1 MRGRANIMENKPK
14 QYGLGVLL
22 VHGIGTQL
30 CGDTLVRW
38 GDILL
43 KTLCS
48 ATRNRV
54 KAQVGPAGRDGDAAP
69 DSPITAEVRLRPSN
83 QGEKPWLFADGWW
96 ADVVLPPSYREL
108 VSWSVRALPWAIAIH
123 IAQRYWD
130 AQKQNKLAA
139 KFVHNT
145 LAILQLLVGL
155 ALAPFFVLLLALT
168 LVLGLL
174 PIPQMR
180 SLILAAQGTLVSTV
194 GDCLAFVESPVR
206 AALIRTRILKRLD
219 WLKERCDRTIIIA
232 HSQGAAV
239 VLDALGAIV
248 EPAPQSPLPLVSDA
262 PSLAPAPDTLVTFGA
277 GTNQLASLRSLSAG
291 LPSGMSV
298 NPVINAMS
306 GLLAFGGILGW
317 LFVATFLHQTTVIKV
332 LFAAGVFIVLSG
344 VIGFFSWTAM
354 KLIGWI
360 GKRWAA
366 VKKHA
371 AGVLVGTMSVLMFAV
386 FTTKDIFAKQS
397 ELPIFPVSVVFLALI
412 GLIGGVKMILSKE
425 MKSAV
430 TMVIMPLK
438 LGRWDDLYASADPV
452 PNGPTQLRGGSDAT
466 KFKSIRIFNL
476 GSSFAD
482 HTAYW
487 DNLDGFVLPVVRAC
501 AETVESSW
509 KNELPPESPEIK
521 RRAAWRVGW
530 LRLAR
535 ATVYLSWLV
544 AGAALWSF
552 HGNAVPL
559 PFKLPSWL
567 PSIVPTTARLM
578 LFAAGIIVAA
588 SVSFG
593 IVRFVW
599 KRWVRAEQQMVL
611 GHQAIDGNAFWPLVG
626 MGVVIW
632 SIIGLVCLAINN
644 QLSELASIN
653 ALKDV
658 APMISALALVS
669 ALVLGR
675 LRRGPRVPQPKVSL
689 ASTVAGDSCVI
700 R

>member
-1 MRGRANIMENKPK
+1 
-14 QYGLGVLL
+14 
-22 VHGIGTQL
+22 
-30 CGDTLVRW
+30 
-38 GDILL
+38 
-43 KTLCS
+43 
-48 ATRNRV
+48 V
-54 KAQVGPAGRDGDAAP
+54 KAQVGLAGRDGDAAP

-83 QGEKPWLFADGWW
+83 QGEKPWLLADGWW
-96 ADVVLPPSYREL
+96 ADVFLPPSYREL

-123 IAQRYWD
+123 IAQRFWD
-130 AQKQNKLAA
+130 VQRQNKPAA

-145 LAILQLLVGL
+145 LAVLQLLVGL
-155 ALAPFFVLLLALT
+155 ALAPFFVLFLALT

-180 SLILAAQGTLVSTV
+180 SLILDAQGTLVSTV

-277 GTNQLASLRSLSAG
+277 GTNQLTSLKRLSAG

-298 NPVINAMS
+298 NPVINAMITV
-306 GLLAFGGILGW
+306 LAFGGILGW

-332 LFAAGVFIVLSG
+332 LFAAGAFIVLCA
-344 VIGFFSWTAM
+344 VMGFLWWTAT
-354 KLIGWI
+354 KLIAWI

-366 VKKHA
+366 VKKHED
-371 AGVLVGTMSVLMFAV
+371 GILVGTTTVLMFAV
-386 FTTKDIFAKQS
+386 II
-397 ELPIFPVSVVFLALI
+397 LPNIIADLRGLPMFPVSVVFMALI

-452 PNGPTQLRGGSDAT
+452 PNGPTRLQGGSDAT
-466 KFKSIRIFNL
+466 KFKSMRISNL
-476 GSSFAD
+476 GSFFAD

-521 RRAAWRVGW
+521 KRAAWRVGW

-544 AGAALWSF
+544 AGAAVWSF
-552 HGNAVPL
+552 HRNAVPL

-567 PSIVPTTARLM
+567 PSIVPTTARLI

-599 KRWVRAEQQMVL
+599 KCWVRAEQQMVL
-611 GHQAIDGNAFWPLVG
+611 GHQAIDGNAFRPLFE
-626 MGVVIW
+626 MGFVIW
-632 SIIGLVCLAINN
+632 SIIGLARLAINN
-644 QLSELASIN
+644 QLSELASI
-653 ALKDV
+653 
-658 APMISALALVS
+658 SALQGDAAVIFGLAIVS